1 MARERSADLRIAA
14 PFDGMSCAP
23 GNAGTGRGPASV
35 VRSGKTARKA
45 GRPQDPLS
53 VRKRQLRLIAAQI
66 KKLSGRLRELYGQI
80 PLPDDFKAREEH
92 CAPYTV
98 GMDLRAAVEG
108 AISDHL
114 EPAADALLA
123 AVEVTNALL
132 ESQFYEGKVV

>member
-1 MARERSADLRIAA
+1 MARGHFADLRIAA
-14 PFDGMSCAP
+14 PIDGMSCAP
-23 GNAGTGRGPASV
+23 GNTGAGRRPASGMQ
-35 VRSGKTARKA
+35 SGKTARKA
-45 GRPQDPLS
+45 GRSQDPLS
-53 VRKRQLRLIAAQI
+53 AHKRQLRLIAAQI
-66 KKLSGRLRELYGQI
+66 RKLSGRMRELYGQI

-98 GMDLRAAVEG
+98 EMDLRAAVEG

-132 ESQFYEGKVV
+132 ESQFYEGKVG